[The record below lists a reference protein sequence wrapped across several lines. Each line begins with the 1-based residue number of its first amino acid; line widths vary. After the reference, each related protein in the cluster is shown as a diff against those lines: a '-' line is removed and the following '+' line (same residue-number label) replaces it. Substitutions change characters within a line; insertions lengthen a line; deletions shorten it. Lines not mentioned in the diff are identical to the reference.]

1 MAAGVWCVS
10 RVTRIRGGAEFRD
23 LEGTALCVAGGEN
36 RLKRNQLCWPEASGA
51 KGMRVANFEGGCSD
65 AAALFVFGSTGNP
78 ACACVRT
85 HHGARETCKIKERV
99 LWFPCLATTRLW
111 QLGAQAGLPVLLNG
125 NGELNF

>member
-1 MAAGVWCVS
+1 
-10 RVTRIRGGAEFRD
+10 
-23 LEGTALCVAGGEN
+23 LEDTALCVAGGEKS
-36 RLKRNQLCWPEASGA
+36 LKRNQTVLAGGQRCKRDARCE
-51 KGMRVANFEGGCSD
+51 FQGGCSD